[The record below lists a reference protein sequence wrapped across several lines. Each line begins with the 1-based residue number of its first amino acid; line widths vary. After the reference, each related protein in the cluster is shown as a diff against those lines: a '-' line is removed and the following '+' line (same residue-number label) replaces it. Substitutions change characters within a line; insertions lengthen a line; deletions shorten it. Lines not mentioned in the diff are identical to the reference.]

1 MKYLPCCILS
11 VIFSSECM
19 GTIWQMPLI
28 VTLLV
33 PEGRYCYPQ
42 ILFLWIKKPQYM
54 QDFPS
59 WQVNHFVLP
68 WTFSNSFSSLFRC
81 GGQNCEAKSRKRI
94 PHGHFALVISQLSP
108 DHLHSRHVSGSS
120 ICCPSWSLGACILFL
135 LVYLFIFA
143 GHRPSCICGFSLFW
157 LQSNILY
164 FKPIQRHPL
173 ILWFVDVN
181 VYLAN

>member
-42 ILFLWIKKPQYM
+42 ILFLWIKMPQYM

-59 WQVNHFVLP
+59 WQVNRFVLP

-94 PHGHFALVISQLSP
+94 PHRHFALLISQLSP
-108 DHLHSRHVSGSS
+108 DHLHSRHVSGSFHLL
-120 ICCPSWSLGACILFL
+120 PLVVPGGLYSLSTR
-135 LVYLFIFA
+135 LFIYFC
-143 GHRPSCICGFSLFW
+143 RSSTL
-157 LQSNILY
+157 LY
-164 FKPIQRHPL
+164 
-173 ILWFVDVN
+173 LWVFFVLVT
-181 VYLAN
+181 V